1 MGWVPEVGGWD
12 AAEEVVKGVAMAG
25 VPGVGGRIV
34 GDVVGDGAGRRGQA
48 FESGNPQLSDQQPFL
63 EEITLVAEAPDRFRF
78 TPPDASNVGVGALVA
93 IEDDKVLCA
102 EVNAA
107 GA

>member
-1 MGWVPEVGGWD
+1 MQGDEPD
-12 AAEEVVKGVAMAG
+12 AE
-25 VPGVGGRIV
+25 PGVRGGEVR
-34 GDVVGDGAGRRGQA
+34 GTAHSGGTGAGRRGQA
-48 FESGNPQLSDQQPFL
+48 FESGNPQLSDPQPFL